1 MINEVYSKIWKD
13 PSIYDDL
20 RKDEKEKKLQIEEI
34 SRERTEVIDLS
45 QSQLPQTN
53 NPFRSDVGY
62 QILGKDVEKG
72 VRSLLNKQKK
82 SATIYLNRLCS
93 ATSML
98 VNAWKGRGPSAQDLD
113 HFITYIKNSE
123 ILLSFP
129 HILEAFRKLKEFEI
143 NKSGFK
149 TVVELIMIMLT
160 ECSNTFNVVVP
171 LGLINMAGTYYK
183 IVSGNKKV
191 YIMDGIKNHK
201 LYQNRDFWEACL
213 LWKITSSK
221 EGYDFHDVRFSVES
235 HVVQDGFI
243 DQLVGCFLTIAM
255 HMQEFGRKKE
265 TVFEIIKEYIK
276 KYRLP
281 SRKAE
286 SIFDYLKVTFADAE

>member
-1 MINEVYSKIWKD
+1 M
-13 PSIYDDL
+13 
-20 RKDEKEKKLQIEEI
+20 
-34 SRERTEVIDLS
+34 S
-45 QSQLPQTN
+45 Q

-62 QILGKDVEKG
+62 QILGKDIKKD
-72 VRSLLNKQKK
+72 VRKFLNLQKK

-98 VNAWKGRGPSAQDLD
+98 VNAWKGKEPSATDLD
-113 HFITYIKNSE
+113 QFITYIKSSE
-123 ILLSFP
+123 MLLSFP

-149 TVVELIMIMLT
+149 TVVELTMIMLT
-160 ECSNTFNVVVP
+160 ECSNTFNVSVP

-201 LYQNRDFWEACL
+201 LYQSRDFWEACL
-213 LWKITSSK
+213 LWKITTSK

-235 HVVQDGFI
+235 RVVQDGFI
-243 DQLVGCFLTIAM
+243 DQIVGCFLTIAM
-255 HMQEFGRKKE
+255 HMNEFGRKKD
-265 TVFEIIKEYIK
+265 TVFAILAEFVRRYK
-276 KYRLP
+276 LP

-286 SIFDYLKVTFADAE
+286 SIFDYLRMTFGDSEEK